1 MLVNRPIAELK
12 GVGPSISEKLARLG
26 IRNLQ
31 DILFH
36 LPLRYEDRTRV
47 TSIINLKV
55 GMPAVLEG
63 KIIAVGVTYGR
74 RRSLLAYLEDS
85 TGKIGLR
92 FFHFSK
98 TQLNNLKKSELIRV
112 FGEIRRGASGL
123 EIYHPEYERLGVD
136 KALPETLTPVYPITE
151 GVSQG
156 RYRGLIEQVLTIL
169 NSNPL
174 VDLISGEIPIN
185 EALQLVHKP
194 PVNADISALI
204 EGNHPV
210 QRRLA
215 FEELL
220 AHHTSLC
227 FLREQINKQKAIRL
241 ASPREPCAKLVAN
254 LGFELTSAQ
263 QRVLLEISRDLS
275 QNTPMLR
282 LLQGDVGSG
291 KTVVAA
297 VAAVHA
303 YENGLQTALMAP
315 TEILAEQHLATF
327 RGWLA
332 PLGIET
338 AWLSGKSK
346 GAAREEELQKIK
358 RGDAQIIIG
367 THALFQKDV
376 VFQKL
381 GLVIIDEQHR
391 FGVNQRLALR
401 QKGIFK
407 NINPHQLIM
416 TATPIPRT
424 LTMTLYA
431 DMDVSVIDELPPGRT
446 EVRTTVLADT
456 RRAEVIERI
465 QALCTEGAQAYWVCT
480 LIEESEV
487 LESKAA
493 AETLKELT
501 NTLPNLSIS
510 LIHGRMKPAEKAKI
524 MCRFKQGEV
533 DLLVATTVIEV
544 GVDVPN
550 ASLMV
555 IENSERLGL
564 AQLHQLRGRVGRGQT
579 ASHCVLLYKSPLG
592 ELSRR
597 RLEVMRNSNDGFFIA
612 EEDLRIRGPGELLG
626 SKQSGAIQFKIAD
639 LARDGD
645 LLPRVKAKSE
655 QLLRTEEAKID
666 MLIKRW
672 TSVPE
677 EVSQV

>member
-1 MLVNRPIAELK
+1 MLVNKPVRELK
-12 GVGPSISEKLARLG
+12 GVGPSISEKLSRLG

-47 TSIINLKV
+47 TSIINIKA
-55 GMPAVLEG
+55 GIHAVLEG
-63 KIIAVGVTYGR
+63 RIIAAGVTYGR

-98 TQLNNLKKSELIRV
+98 TQLNNLKTLETIRV
-112 FGEIRRGASGL
+112 FGEVRRGASGL
-123 EIYHPEYERLGVD
+123 EIYHPEYEKLEVD
-136 KALPETLTPVYPITE
+136 KALPNTLTAVYPTTE

-169 NSNPL
+169 KANPL
-174 VDLISGEIPIN
+174 VELINEEIPIN
-185 EALQLVHKP
+185 EALQLVHQP
-194 PVNADISALI
+194 PVNADISSLM
-204 EGNHPV
+204 EGSHPV
-210 QRRLA
+210 QKRLA
-215 FEELL
+215 FEELV

-227 FLREQINKQKAIRL
+227 FLREQVSKQAAMKLDA
-241 ASPREPCAKLVAN
+241 PNNTCAKLVAN

-263 QRVLLEISRDLS
+263 KRVLLVISKDLSRD
-275 QNTPMLR
+275 TPMLR

-291 KTVVAA
+291 KTVIAA
-297 VAAVHA
+297 LAAVHA
-303 YENGLQTALMAP
+303 YENGVQTALMAP

-327 RGWLA
+327 NEWLA

-346 GAAREEELQKIK
+346 GIIRKKELQKIK

-391 FGVNQRLALR
+391 FGVHQRLAMK
-401 QKGIFK
+401 QKGIVSS
-407 NINPHQLIM
+407 INPHQLIM

-446 EVRTTVLADT
+446 KVKTTVLADT
-456 RRAEVIERI
+456 RRAEIIERVN
-465 QALCTEGAQAYWVCT
+465 ALCTEGAQAYWVCT
-480 LIEESEV
+480 LIEDSDIV
-487 LESKAA
+487 ESKAA
-493 AETLKELT
+493 EETLKELT
-501 NTLPNLSIS
+501 DILPKLSIS
-510 LIHGRMKPAEKAKI
+510 LIHGRMKPAEKEKV
-524 MCRFKQGEV
+524 MSRFKTGQV

-564 AQLHQLRGRVGRGQT
+564 AQLHQLRGRVGRGLT
-579 ASHCVLLYKSPLG
+579 ESHCVLLYHSPLG
-592 ELSRR
+592 ELSKR

-626 SKQSGAIQFKIAD
+626 SKQSGTIQFKIAD
-639 LARDGD
+639 LTRDGD

-655 QLLRTEEAKID
+655 HLLRTEDSKID

-672 TSVPE
+672 TRMPE

>member
-1 MLVNRPIAELK
+1 M
-12 GVGPSISEKLARLG
+12 
-26 IRNLQ
+26 
-31 DILFH
+31 
-36 LPLRYEDRTRV
+36 
-47 TSIINLKV
+47 
-55 GMPAVLEG
+55 
-63 KIIAVGVTYGR
+63 
-74 RRSLLAYLEDS
+74 
-85 TGKIGLR
+85 
-92 FFHFSK
+92 
-98 TQLNNLKKSELIRV
+98 
-112 FGEIRRGASGL
+112 
-123 EIYHPEYERLGVD
+123 
-136 KALPETLTPVYPITE
+136 
-151 GVSQG
+151 
-156 RYRGLIEQVLTIL
+156 
-169 NSNPL
+169 
-174 VDLISGEIPIN
+174 
-185 EALQLVHKP
+185 
-194 PVNADISALI
+194 
-204 EGNHPV
+204 
-210 QRRLA
+210 
-215 FEELL
+215 
-220 AHHTSLC
+220 
-227 FLREQINKQKAIRL
+227 
-241 ASPREPCAKLVAN
+241 
-254 LGFELTSAQ
+254 
-263 QRVLLEISRDLS
+263 
-275 QNTPMLR
+275 
-282 LLQGDVGSG
+282 
-291 KTVVAA
+291 
-297 VAAVHA
+297 
-303 YENGLQTALMAP
+303 
-315 TEILAEQHLATF
+315 
-327 RGWLA
+327 
-332 PLGIET
+332 
-338 AWLSGKSK
+338 
-346 GAAREEELQKIK
+346 
-358 RGDAQIIIG
+358 
-367 THALFQKDV
+367 FQKDV
-376 VFQKL
+376 VFRKL

-465 QALCTEGAQAYWVCT
+465 QTLCTEGAQAYWVCT

-501 NTLPNLSIS
+501 DTLPNLSIS

-524 MCRFKQGEV
+524 MCRFKEGEV

>member
-1 MLVNRPIAELK
+1 
-12 GVGPSISEKLARLG
+12 
-26 IRNLQ
+26 
-31 DILFH
+31 
-36 LPLRYEDRTRV
+36 
-47 TSIINLKV
+47 
-55 GMPAVLEG
+55 
-63 KIIAVGVTYGR
+63 
-74 RRSLLAYLEDS
+74 
-85 TGKIGLR
+85 
-92 FFHFSK
+92 
-98 TQLNNLKKSELIRV
+98 
-112 FGEIRRGASGL
+112 
-123 EIYHPEYERLGVD
+123 
-136 KALPETLTPVYPITE
+136 
-151 GVSQG
+151 
-156 RYRGLIEQVLTIL
+156 
-169 NSNPL
+169 
-174 VDLISGEIPIN
+174 
-185 EALQLVHKP
+185 
-194 PVNADISALI
+194 
-204 EGNHPV
+204 
-210 QRRLA
+210 
-215 FEELL
+215 
-220 AHHTSLC
+220 
-227 FLREQINKQKAIRL
+227 
-241 ASPREPCAKLVAN
+241 
-254 LGFELTSAQ
+254 
-263 QRVLLEISRDLS
+263 
-275 QNTPMLR
+275 MLR

-291 KTVVAA
+291 KTVIAA
-297 VAAVHA
+297 IAAVHA
-303 YENGLQTALMAP
+303 YENGFQTALMAP

-338 AWLSGKSK
+338 ARLSGKSK

-465 QALCTEGAQAYWVCT
+465 QALCTEGVLSYWVCT

-501 NTLPNLSIS
+501 DTLPNLSIS

-524 MCRFKQGEV
+524 MCRFKEGEV

-550 ASLMV
+550 AP
-555 IENSERLGL
+555 I
-564 AQLHQLRGRVGRGQT
+564 
-579 ASHCVLLYKSPLG
+579 
-592 ELSRR
+592 
-597 RLEVMRNSNDGFFIA
+597 
-612 EEDLRIRGPGELLG
+612 
-626 SKQSGAIQFKIAD
+626 
-639 LARDGD
+639 DGD
-645 LLPRVKAKSE
+645 REL
-655 QLLRTEEAKID
+655 
-666 MLIKRW
+666 
-672 TSVPE
+672 
-677 EVSQV
+677 